1 MGYAKVNGPYHKG
14 PKKSKKARRQSTP
27 SKPSIN
33 VLVVGGGSKPTP
45 HDDDRTVE
53 VLSELLSI
61 GSRPTQTARPMPSNG
76 GCGVVVV
83 QSEGRGSSGMAYTA
97 SLGGFGG
104 FGGGVVGDA
113 PMQTPK
119 PSAPKPTAP
128 KPTAPTSVEL
138 AEGETLVGFIIR
150 KPNGEMVLKFSK

>member
-1 MGYAKVNGPYHKG
+1 MGYATVRGHYHKG

-53 VLSELLSI
+53 VLSELLT
-61 GSRPTQTARPMPSNG
+61 RPTQTARPMPSNG
-76 GCGVVVV
+76 DCGIVVV
-83 QSEGRGSSGMAYTA
+83 QSEGSGSRGGMGYIA

-119 PSAPKPTAP
+119 PTAPKPSAPKPSAP
-128 KPTAPTSVEL
+128 MSVEL

>member
-1 MGYAKVNGPYHKG
+1 MGYATVRGHYHKG
-14 PKKSKKARRQSTP
+14 PKKSKKARSQSTP
-27 SKPSIN
+27 NKPSIN

-45 HDDDRTVE
+45 HDDRTMD
-53 VLSELLSI
+53 VLTELLSI
-61 GSRPTQTARPMPSNG
+61 GGRPTQTARPMPSNG
-76 GCGVVVV
+76 DCGIVVV

-97 SLGGFGG
+97 SLGG

>member
-1 MGYAKVNGPYHKG
+1 MGYATVRGHYHKG
-14 PKKSKKARRQSTP
+14 PKKTKHRNRNAQP
-27 SKPSIN
+27 KPNTIG

-45 HDDDRTVE
+45 HDDRTME
-53 VLSELLSI
+53 VLSELLT
-61 GSRPTQTARPMPSNG
+61 RPTQTARPMPSNG
-76 GCGVVVV
+76 DCGIAVV
-83 QSEGRGSSGMAYTA
+83 QSEGRGSRGGMGYTA

-119 PSAPKPTAP
+119 PTAPKPSAPKPS
-128 KPTAPTSVEL
+128 TSVEL
-138 AEGETLVGFIIR
+138 AEGETLVGFIIG

>member
-1 MGYAKVNGPYHKG
+1 MGYATVRGHYHKG

-27 SKPSIN
+27 NKPSVN

-45 HDDDRTVE
+45 HDDRTME
-53 VLSELLSI
+53 VLTELLSI

-104 FGGGVVGDA
+104 GVVGDA

-128 KPTAPTSVEL
+128 KPSAPTSVEL

>member
-1 MGYAKVNGPYHKG
+1 MGYATVRGHYHKG
-14 PKKSKKARRQSTP
+14 PKKNKRRNRNAQP
-27 SKPSIN
+27 KPNTIS

-53 VLSELLSI
+53 VLSELLT
-61 GSRPTQTARPMPSNG
+61 RPTQTARPMPSNG
-76 GCGVVVV
+76 DCGIVVV
-83 QSEGRGSSGMAYTA
+83 QSEGRGSCGGMAYTA
-97 SLGGFGG
+97 SLGG

-119 PSAPKPTAP
+119 PSAPKPSAP
-128 KPTAPTSVEL
+128 KPSAPTSVEL

>member
-1 MGYAKVNGPYHKG
+1 MGYATVRGHYHKG
-14 PKKSKKARRQSTP
+14 PKKTKHRNRNAQP
-27 SKPSIN
+27 KPNTIG

-45 HDDDRTVE
+45 HDDRTME
-53 VLSELLSI
+53 VLSELLT
-61 GSRPTQTARPMPSNG
+61 RPTQTARPMPSNG
-76 GCGVVVV
+76 GCGIVVV

-104 FGGGVVGDA
+104 GVVGDA

-119 PSAPKPTAP
+119 PTAPKPTAP
-128 KPTAPTSVEL
+128 KPSAPTSVEL

>member
-1 MGYAKVNGPYHKG
+1 MGYATVRGHYHKG
-14 PKKSKKARRQSTP
+14 PKKNKHCNRNAQP
-27 SKPSIN
+27 KPNTIG

-45 HDDDRTVE
+45 HDDRTME

-76 GCGVVVV
+76 DCGIVVV
-83 QSEGRGSSGMAYTA
+83 QSEGRGSRGGMAYTA
-97 SLGGFGG
+97 SLGG

-119 PSAPKPTAP
+119 PTAPKPSAPKPS
-128 KPTAPTSVEL
+128 APTSVEL

>member
-1 MGYAKVNGPYHKG
+1 MGYATVRGHYHKG

-27 SKPSIN
+27 NKPSVN

-45 HDDDRTVE
+45 HDDRTME
-53 VLSELLSI
+53 VLTELLSI

-97 SLGGFGG
+97 SLGG

>member
-1 MGYAKVNGPYHKG
+1 MGYATVRGHYHKG
-14 PKKSKKARRQSTP
+14 PKKTKHRNRNAQP
-27 SKPSIN
+27 KPNTIG

-45 HDDDRTVE
+45 HDDRTME
-53 VLSELLSI
+53 VLTELLSI

-76 GCGVVVV
+76 DCGIVVV
-83 QSEGRGSSGMAYTA
+83 QSEGRGSRSGMAYTA
-97 SLGGFGG
+97 SLGG

-128 KPTAPTSVEL
+128 KPSAPTSVEL

>member
-27 SKPSIN
+27 NKPSVN

-45 HDDDRTVE
+45 HDDRTME
-53 VLSELLSI
+53 VLTELLSI

-104 FGGGVVGDA
+104 GFGGGRCGGVE
-113 PMQTPK
+113 PPK
-119 PSAPKPTAP
+119 PTAQPTAAPKPTAP
-128 KPTAPTSVEL
+128 MSVEL
-138 AEGETLVGFIIR
+138 AEGEQVVGFIIR

>member
-1 MGYAKVNGPYHKG
+1 MGYATVRGNYHKG
-14 PKKSKKARRQSTP
+14 PKKNKKARRQSTP
-27 SKPSIN
+27 NKPNIN

-45 HDDDRTVE
+45 HDDRTVE
-53 VLSELLSI
+53 VLTELLTTA
-61 GSRPTQTARPMPSNG
+61 RPTQTARPMPSSG
-76 GCGVVVV
+76 GCGIVVV
-83 QSEGRGSSGMAYTA
+83 QSEGRGSRGGMAYTA

-104 FGGGVVGDA
+104 GVVGDT

-128 KPTAPTSVEL
+128 MSVEL
-138 AEGETLVGFIIR
+138 AEGEQVVGFIIR

>member
-1 MGYAKVNGPYHKG
+1 MGYATVRGHYHKG
-14 PKKSKKARRQSTP
+14 PKKNKKARRQSTP
-27 SKPSIN
+27 SKPA
-33 VLVVGGGSKPTP
+33 P
-45 HDDDRTVE
+45 HDDRTME
-53 VLSELLSI
+53 VLTELLSI

-76 GCGVVVV
+76 DCGIVVV
-83 QSEGRGSSGMAYTA
+83 QSEGRGSCGGMAYTA
-97 SLGGFGG
+97 SLGG

-128 KPTAPTSVEL
+128 KPSTSVEL
-138 AEGETLVGFIIR
+138 AEGEMLVGFIIR

>member
-1 MGYAKVNGPYHKG
+1 MGYATVRGNYHKG

-27 SKPSIN
+27 NKPNIN

-45 HDDDRTVE
+45 HDDRTVE
-53 VLSELLSI
+53 VLAELLTTA
-61 GSRPTQTARPMPSNG
+61 RPTQTARPMPSNG
-76 GCGVVVV
+76 GCGIVVV
-83 QSEGRGSSGMAYTA
+83 QSEDRGSRGGMAYTA

-104 FGGGVVGDA
+104 FGGGVVGDT

-128 KPTAPTSVEL
+128 KPSAPMSVEL

>member
-1 MGYAKVNGPYHKG
+1 MGYATVRGHYHKG
-14 PKKSKKARRQSTP
+14 PKKTKHRNRNAQP
-27 SKPSIN
+27 KPNTIG

-45 HDDDRTVE
+45 HDDRTME
-53 VLSELLSI
+53 VLTELLSI

-76 GCGVVVV
+76 DSGIVVV
-83 QSEGRGSSGMAYTA
+83 QSEGRGSRSGMAYTA
-97 SLGGFGG
+97 SLGG

-128 KPTAPTSVEL
+128 KPSAPTSVEL

>member
-1 MGYAKVNGPYHKG
+1 MGYATVRGHYHKG
-14 PKKSKKARRQSTP
+14 PKKNKKARRQSTP
-27 SKPSIN
+27 NKPSIN

-53 VLSELLSI
+53 VLSELLT
-61 GSRPTQTARPMPSNG
+61 RPTQTARPMPSNG
-76 GCGVVVV
+76 DCGIVVV
-83 QSEGRGSSGMAYTA
+83 QGESRGSRGGMGYIA

-128 KPTAPTSVEL
+128 KPTTSVEL